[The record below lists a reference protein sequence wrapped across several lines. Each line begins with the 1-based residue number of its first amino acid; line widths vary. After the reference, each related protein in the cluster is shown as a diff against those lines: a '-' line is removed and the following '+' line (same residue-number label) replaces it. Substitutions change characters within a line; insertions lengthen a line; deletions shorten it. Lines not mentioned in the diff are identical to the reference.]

1 MRTHRI
7 VAASAAVLVAAA
19 AWAFP
24 PNPTRIAPP
33 PGIEQSAIA
42 VGAEAPDFSLP
53 MATGGTFT
61 LADARKDGP
70 VVLVFYRGYW

>member
-1 MRTHRI
+1 MRSHRL
-7 VAASAAVLVAAA
+7 VAASAAIVAAAA

-42 VGAEAPDFSLP
+42 VGAQAPYFSLP
-53 MATGGTFT
+53 VATGGTLT
-61 LADARKDGP
+61 LADALKDGP